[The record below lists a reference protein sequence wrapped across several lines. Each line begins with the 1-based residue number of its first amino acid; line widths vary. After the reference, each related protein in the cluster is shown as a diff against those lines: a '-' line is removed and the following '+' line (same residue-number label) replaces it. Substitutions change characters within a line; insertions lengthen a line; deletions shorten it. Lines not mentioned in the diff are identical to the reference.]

1 MKGGV
6 KGKRKR
12 GGGAGDRVYKQSAQL
27 ELDSQVPQ
35 GWAKGFINQK
45 TKRLIEH

>member
-12 GGGAGDRVYKQSAQL
+12 GGGAGDRVYKRVAQL
-27 ELDSQVPQ
+27 DLDRSSPARA
-35 GWAKGFINQK
+35 GKGS
-45 TKRLIEH
+45 

>member
-12 GGGAGDRVYKQSAQL
+12 GGGQGTGYISNLLSWSWTVED
-27 ELDSQVPQ
+27 PQ